1 MQNNNTTM
9 NKKILL
15 LGSGELGKEF
25 VIAAQRIGQTV
36 IAVDSYENAPA
47 MQVAHGFE
55 VINML
60 DGAELDS
67 IIAKHNPDFIVPE
80 IEAIRTERFY
90 DYEKQGITVVPSAK
104 AANFTMNRKAI
115 RDLASK
121 ELGLRT
127 ANYRYATSSEE
138 LQKAVTE
145 VGMPCVVK
153 PLMSSS
159 GKGQST
165 IKSEED
171 ISKAW
176 NYAVEGSRGDVVEVI
191 VEAFVNFHSEITLLT
206 VSQNNDLPTLFCAPI
221 GHRQERGD
229 YQESWQPA
237 KISDK
242 DLFEAQDMAEKVTEA
257 LGGAGLF
264 GVEFFLTDEGVYFSE
279 LSPRPHDTGMV
290 TLANTQNFNE
300 FELHLRAI
308 LSLPIAQITL
318 EKNGASAVIL
328 ASENSNNPTFSGV
341 ENIAGLPKTDFR
353 LFGKPTSRPYRR
365 MGVVLTNDTLETPIE
380 AITERAKEIAKLIT
394 VNS

>member
-1 MQNNNTTM
+1 M
-9 NKKILL
+9 KILL

-25 VIAAQRIGQTV
+25 VIAAQRIGQTI

-60 DGAELDS
+60 DGEALDR
-67 IIAKHNPDFIVPE
+67 IVAKHQPDFIVPE

-121 ELGLRT
+121 ELGLKT
-127 ANYRYATSSEE
+127 AQYQYATSAEE
-138 LQKAVTE
+138 LQKAVQE
-145 VGMPCVVK
+145 VGIPCVVK

-165 IKSEED
+165 IKTESD
-171 ISKAW
+171 IEKAW
-176 NYAVEGSRGDVVEVI
+176 QYAVAGSRGDVIEVI
-191 VEAFVNFHSEITLLT
+191 VEAFVDFHSEITLLT
-206 VSQNNDLPTLFCAPI
+206 ITQNNNPTLFCAPI

-237 KISDK
+237 LVSEK
-242 DLFEAQDMAEKVTEA
+242 DLYEAQDMAEKITEA

-264 GVEFFLTDEGVYFSE
+264 GVEFFLTNEGVYFSE

-290 TLANTQNFNE
+290 TLAGTQNFNE

-308 LSLPIAQITL
+308 LSLPIFEITL
-318 EKNGASAVIL
+318 EKAGASAVIL
-328 ASENSNNPTFSGV
+328 ASEDSANPTFTGIERVAS
-341 ENIAGLPKTDFR
+341 LPKTDFR
-353 LFGKPTSRPYRR
+353 IFGKPTSRPYRR
-365 MGVVLTNDTLETPIE
+365 MGVVLSHDVLSTPIE
-380 AITERAKEIAKLIT
+380 KVIERAKETAKLIT

>member
-1 MQNNNTTM
+1 MA
-9 NKKILL
+9 KILL

-36 IAVDSYENAPA
+36 IAVDNYENAPA
-47 MQVAHGFE
+47 MQMAHGFE

-60 DGAELDS
+60 DGSELDR
-67 IIAKHNPDFIVPE
+67 IVAKHNPDFIVPE

-115 RDLASK
+115 RDLAAK
-121 ELGLRT
+121 ELGLKT

-138 LQKAVTE
+138 LQKAVLD
-145 VGMPCVVK
+145 VGIPCVVK

-165 IKSEED
+165 IKTQED
-171 ISKAW
+171 IEKAW
-176 NYAVEGSRGDVVEVI
+176 KYAVEGSRGDVVEVI
-191 VEAFVNFHSEITLLT
+191 VESFVKFNSEITLLT
-206 VSQNNDLPTLFCAPI
+206 VTQNNNPTLFCAPI

-237 KISDK
+237 KISDQ
-242 DLFEAQDMAEKVTEA
+242 DIIAAQEMAQKVTTA

-290 TLANTQNFNE
+290 TLAGTQNFNE
-300 FELHLRAI
+300 FELHLRAV
-308 LSLPIAQITL
+308 LSLPIFEIKL
-318 EKNGASAVIL
+318 EKAGASAVIL
-328 ASENSNNPTFSGV
+328 ATGDSNNPTYTGI
-341 ENIAGLPKTDFR
+341 EKIAALPNTDFR
-353 LFGKPTSRPYRR
+353 IFGKPTSRPFRR
-365 MGVVLTNDTLETPIE
+365 MGVSLVSDSLETPIE
-380 AITERAKEIAKLIT
+380 KIVEKAKAAANLIT
-394 VNS
+394 VNL